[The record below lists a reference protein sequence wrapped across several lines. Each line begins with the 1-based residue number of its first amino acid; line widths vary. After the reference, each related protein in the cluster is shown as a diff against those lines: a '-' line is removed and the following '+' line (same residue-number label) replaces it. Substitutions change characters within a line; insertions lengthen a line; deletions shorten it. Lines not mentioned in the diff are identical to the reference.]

1 MSADH
6 AAASPA
12 TDFLPI
18 AADGRVRLLPG
29 ACLALRSGT
38 GACTSCRD
46 SCPGGC
52 IELSADGISV
62 RVDCSGCGRCAA
74 TCPSGA
80 IEVKGF
86 AADMRLPDGNVVGVE
101 CWKVPAALSGPHAL
115 RVPCLGGLSP
125 ARWLGLA
132 EAAGRRRVT
141 IVDRG
146 WCAQCAAAGTAS
158 REHPALPALAVAD
171 AILSEL
177 GWPAERRPQVQYAP
191 LPPGLMPTTIPSE
204 QPPSPARRAFFRHLG
219 AEAKSAF
226 CEPSPSPGGAP
237 RMLHRLPPT
246 LPERERLLDTSGRLA
261 AAAGSAMPA
270 TPFVRIEVGSACAHD
285 QLCARLCPTGALS
298 LYAHDGVSGLRFDAD
313 ACTNCGLCA
322 KRCPQQAI
330 RISAATHAPPPR
342 TPQVLTAFGERPCAR
357 CRNPF
362 PATPERTECPAC
374 ARARRLGSALFGS
387 GTRIADREVSAAPP
401 SGGVHHEQPA

>member
-1 MSADH
+1 MPADH

-38 GACTSCRD
+38 DACTSCRD

-62 RVDCSGCGRCAA
+62 RADCSGCGRCAA
-74 TCPSGA
+74 ACPSGA

-86 AADMRLPDGNVVGVE
+86 AIDMRLPDGNVVCVE
-101 CWKVPAALSGPHAL
+101 CWKVPATLSGPHAL

-125 ARWLGLA
+125 SRWLGLA
-132 EAAGRRRVT
+132 EAAGQRRVT

-158 REHPALPALAVAD
+158 REHPALAVAD

-177 GWPAERRPQVQYAP
+177 GWPAERRPQVQCAP
-191 LPPGLMPTTIPSE
+191 LPPGLMPAAIPADR
-204 QPPSPARRAFFRHLG
+204 PPSPARRSFFLRLGEEAQKAFG
-219 AEAKSAF
+219 ET
-226 CEPSPSPGGAP
+226 P
-237 RMLHRLPPT
+237 RRTGCTPRLLRRQEIP

-270 TPFVRIEVGSACAHD
+270 TPFVRIEVSSACTHD

-322 KRCPQQAI
+322 RHCPQQAI
-330 RISAATHAPPPR
+330 RISAATNAPPPHA
-342 TPQVLTAFGERPCAR
+342 PQVLTAFGERPCAR

-362 PATPERTECPAC
+362 PAASGQTECPAC
-374 ARARRLGSALFGS
+374 ARARRLGCALFGS
-387 GTRIADREVSAAPP
+387 GTRIADQEVSAAPP